1 MFNLGG
7 GEILVILVV
16 ALLVLGPEKLP
27 RFMRTVG
34 KAVGDLRRASTDFQR
49 TMNLE
54 LAEKETESNSKK
66 TEPAVSPAAPEPIT
80 PAPISPEEEAAAVAS
95 VTASSSPRPKR
106 LRAAPPRRTT
116 RKTRL

>member
-16 ALLVLGPEKLP
+16 ALIVLGPDKLP

-34 KAVGDLRRASTDFQR
+34 KAVGDLRCTSTDFQR

-54 LAEKETESNSKK
+54 LAEKETDSDEKK
-66 TEPAVSPAAPEPIT
+66 RNTGGVHKF
-80 PAPISPEEEAAAVAS
+80 V
-95 VTASSSPRPKR
+95 
-106 LRAAPPRRTT
+106 
-116 RKTRL
+116 